1 MSKTRKTLLISF
13 LAAAFIF
20 AGIGSVAKFAHWSNL
35 VCCTLVFIGII
46 LATAALIVAMWRP
59 KMH

>member
-1 MSKTRKTLLISF
+1 
-13 LAAAFIF
+13 
-20 AGIGSVAKFAHWSNL
+20 